1 MSPSQNFV
9 NSWLEVCQCPPASE
23 NTLWLSLFSHGKK
36 KENPFLP
43 LKYFVLA
50 KGPVKSQ
57 DIKVV
62 LTTLGILC
70 PLPEIAN

>member
-1 MSPSQNFV
+1 MSLSQNFV
-9 NSWLEVCQCPPASE
+9 NSWLEFCQCPPASE
-23 NTLWLSLFSHGKK
+23 NPLWLSLFSHGKK
-36 KENPFLP
+36 KNPFLP